1 MNRTQ
6 IASVLNDKPL
16 MEEIRSRVES
26 EVGLPRADEFN
37 VKSATIRKAIA
48 GGRPAPENF
57 ATRPLSEAII
67 LLFGRPAL
75 LVKNDTFEPPTSG
88 EWKTRLFPTKSK
100 IDRAIRS
107 VGRIELMDH
116 PSFDWVGTGW
126 MISDNVVVTNR
137 HVAMLFAE
145 RRGKKFAFSVNPEG
159 KTIRSR
165 IDFKEEH
172 KQNAVFE
179 AGFEKVIFI
188 EELAGTRPD
197 MAILQLEKNSKLP
210 PPIPLSTAK
219 RKNGD
224 FVAVI
229 GYPARDDRN
238 DFDAMVKVFG
248 DIYEVKRLAPGTVTS
263 FADKDFIF
271 THDCSTLGGN
281 SGSVVIDIETG
292 EAIGLH
298 FGGRFQ
304 QSNFAVKADTLLRTL
319 RRLKVQVFVPKPT
332 PQPTAA
338 TTADAAAKLE
348 APKIEDYEDRE
359 GYKANFLGSG
369 AALRVPLPTMTQ
381 GVAGDALKV
390 STQPAGSMKSVLNYE
405 HFSLVMSKKRKF
417 AIYTAVNV
425 DGNELRFIPRSK
437 DKWSLDPRIPKTAQ
451 IGESLYSNNDLDRGH
466 LVRRLDP
473 VWGSDS
479 EAKRAN
485 NDTFHFTNCSP
496 QHKNFNQKI
505 WNDLEEY
512 ILDNA
517 GAHELKITVFTGPV
531 FRDDD
536 RTYRGVKLPRDYWKV
551 VVMVRAD
558 TGKLSATAYILSQAN
573 MITDLEFVFGQF
585 RTYQVPVAQIEKLT
599 GLRFGKLK
607 DFDPKGKVESVAE
620 ANIQIDNFEDIEF

>member
-1 MNRTQ
+1 MNKSQ
-6 IASVLNDKPL
+6 IESVLNDVPL
-16 MEEIRSRVES
+16 MEEIRNRVET
-26 EVGLPRADEFN
+26 EVGLPRAEEFN
-37 VKSATIRKAIA
+37 VKSTTIRRAIA
-48 GGRPAPENF
+48 GARPEPENF
-57 ATRPLSEAII
+57 STRPLSEAII

-75 LVKNDTFEPPTSG
+75 LIKNDTFEAPTSN
-88 EWKTRLFPTKSK
+88 EWKTRLFPTKSM

-107 VGRIELMDH
+107 VGRVELMDH
-116 PSFDWVGTGW
+116 PSYEWVGTGW
-126 MISDNVVVTNR
+126 MIAENVVVTNR

-145 RRGKKFAFSVNPEG
+145 KRGKKFAFSVNPEG

-172 KQNAVFE
+172 KQNSVFE
-179 AGFEKVIFI
+179 AGFEKVVFI
-188 EELAGTRPD
+188 EELAGSRPD
-197 MAILQLEKNSKLP
+197 MAILQLENNPKLP

-219 RKNGD
+219 RKSGD

-248 DIYEVKRLAPGTVTS
+248 DIYEVKRLAPGSITS
-263 FADKDFIF
+263 FADNDFVF

-281 SGSVVIDIETG
+281 SGSAVIDITTG

-304 QSNFAVKADTLLRTL
+304 KSNFAVKADTLQRTL
-319 RRLKVQVFVPKPT
+319 KRLKIQVAVPKLPPKPT
-332 PQPTAA
+332 PAA
-338 TTADAAAKLE
+338 VAAAKLE

-359 GYKANFLGSG
+359 GYKQNFLGAG
-369 AALRVPLPTMTQ
+369 AARSVPLPTMTQ
-381 GVAGDALKV
+381 SVAADALKV
-390 STQPAGSMKSVLNYE
+390 NTQPPGKMKTVLNYE

-451 IGESLYSNNDLDRGH
+451 VGESLYSKNDLDRGH

-485 NDTFHFTNCSP
+485 DDTFHFTNCSP

-531 FRDDD
+531 FREDD
-536 RTYRGVKLPRDYWKV
+536 RTYRDTKLPRDYWKV
-551 VVMVRAD
+551 VAMIRED
-558 TGKLSATAYILSQAN
+558 TGELSATAYILSQAN
-573 MITDLEFVFGQF
+573 MITDLEFVYGQF
-585 RTYQVPVAQIEKLT
+585 RTYQVPVTQIEKLT

-607 DFDPKGKVESVAE
+607 DFDPKGKVESFSE
-620 ANIQIDNFEDIEF
+620 ANVQIDNFEDIEF